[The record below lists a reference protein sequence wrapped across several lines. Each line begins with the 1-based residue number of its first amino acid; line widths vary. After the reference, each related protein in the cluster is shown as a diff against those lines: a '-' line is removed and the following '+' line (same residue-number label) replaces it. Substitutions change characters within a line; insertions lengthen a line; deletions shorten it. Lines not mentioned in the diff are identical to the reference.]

1 MLTCRPGVNV
11 QLFTGT
17 IGGAAPPPV
26 ISGTGERPFSV
37 DGDTFVGVAAARG
50 RACDKQHNA
59 CANAANSG
67 AIAGGVQQ
75 CDAQNI
81 LCKSVNNLRKRAAPA
96 PRAALDLGTCSDA
109 SIVFEEGLDGRN
121 QAAFIAANQGDFQHG
136 SALAIGVIA
145 GFICQR
151 LGSPCGAPA
160 DVQASCTAASIAA
173 VATTQNQ
180 AAADVF
186 NAILGGG
193 GGVAAAVEP
202 PAQTKAAQA
211 PKQTAAAAG
220 KDEGKKDKDQKD
232 KDEEKKKG
240 KNEEKKK
247 AEDAKKKAENEK
259 KKAKDEK
266 KKAEDEG
273 KKNDG
278 KNGDKGKEKNKGH
291 NKAHN
296 KGKGGKGGKPVKTLP
311 AECAVPSATAYQPP
325 SQVVGAVVV
334 TITSCV

>member
-1 MLTCRPGVNV
+1 M
-11 QLFTGT
+11 
-17 IGGAAPPPV
+17 
-26 ISGTGERPFSV
+26 ISGTGARPFSV

-67 AIAGGVQQ
+67 ALAGGVQQ

-81 LCKSVNNLRKRAAPA
+81 LCKSVNNLRRRQSPV

-109 SIVFEEGLDGRN
+109 SIVFQEGLDGR
-121 QAAFIAANQGDFQHG
+121 QEAAFIATNQGDFQHG
-136 SALAIGVIA
+136 SALKIGVIA

-160 DVQASCTAASIAA
+160 AVQASCTAASLAA

-186 NAILGGG
+186 NSFLGGG
-193 GGVAAAVEP
+193 GGAVEA
-202 PAQTKAAQA
+202 PAQTKAAEV
-211 PKQTAAAAG
+211 PKQTAVGGGGQKG
-220 KDEGKKDKDQKD
+220 KDKE
-232 KDEEKKKG
+232 EEKKKKDDKKKDNDK
-240 KNEEKKK
+240 KNDEKKK
-247 AEDAKKKAENEK
+247 DNDKKNDDK
-259 KKAKDEK
+259 KDEK
-266 KKAEDEG
+266 KKDEKKGG
-273 KKNDG
+273 KADDKKMG
-278 KNGDKGKEKNKGH
+278 GDKGKDGGKGKDGKDGGKQK
-291 NKAHN
+291 NKAH
-296 KGKGGKGGKPVKTLP
+296 KAKGGKPAKTLP
-311 AECAVPSATAYQPP
+311 AECVIPSATAYQPP